1 MARGKY
7 ERPREP
13 MPRTRKI
20 LLIIIGI
27 LLVLLTICLIL
38 VFCLSLNPPEKPET
52 PNIPETPVVTEPV
65 VTEPPEP
72 SQPTTEPVPTEPY
85 VVGTASLGATGD
97 ILLHK
102 GVINSGK
109 TGNNTYNFDEIF
121 KYVTEYYNQYDIM
134 VANMEGT
141 LSGGDSDDD
150 YVGYPCFNA
159 PDAIATSLSTSGVD
173 IMLTAN
179 NHTYDYGNTGMLRT
193 QDVIAENKMEFLGTQ
208 KSDEDNDFVIK
219 DVNGIQIG
227 MMAYTYES
235 GDSNNHKTL
244 NGIVVKQE
252 DTQRI
257 SSFDYTDLD
266 SFYKEVE
273 LNMSIMRNN
282 GAEVFVMFIHWG
294 DEYSL
299 EYNEKQEEIANKL
312 NVLGVDVI
320 IGGHPH
326 VIQPFRVLTSESGH
340 KTYCIYSLGNAVSNQ
355 NKNSMSDT
363 KNGEHTSNGL
373 IVGVTFEEWSDGRVF
388 VKEFTLLPTYV
399 YKTINNGKNAYYII
413 PMDDTLPSWEQ
424 FNVPQNELDEA
435 YENALMAL
443 GAVG

>member
-1 MARGKY
+1 MPKGKY
-7 ERPREP
+7 ERPKEP
-13 MPRTRKI
+13 MSPRRKT

-27 LLVLLTICLIL
+27 LSALLVIGLIIIAVL
-38 VFCLSLNPPEKPET
+38 PDPTPIEPPTEKP
-52 PNIPETPVVTEPV
+52 VVEATTEPTA
-65 VTEPPEP
+65 TEPPEESEVIVEP
-72 SQPTTEPVPTEPY
+72 EETEPVL
-85 VVGTASLGATGD
+85 VATASLGATGD

-109 TGNNTYNFDEIF
+109 IGTNTYNFDEIF
-121 KYVTEYYNQYDIM
+121 KYVTEYYNKYDIM

-159 PDAIATSLSTSGVD
+159 PDAIATSLSTAGVD

-193 QDVIAENKMEFLGTQ
+193 QDVITENKMEFLGTQ

-235 GDSNNHKTL
+235 GDSNGHKTL

-273 LNMSIMRNN
+273 LNMNIMRNN

-299 EYNEKQEEIANKL
+299 EQNEKQEEIANKL

-373 IVGVTFEEWSDGRVF
+373 IVGVTFEEWSDGRIF
-388 VKEFTLLPTYV
+388 IKEFTLLPTYV
-399 YKTINNGKNAYYII
+399 YKTIDNGKNAYYII
-413 PMDDTLPSWEQ
+413 PMDDMLPSWEQ

>member
-1 MARGKY
+1 MPKGKY
-7 ERPREP
+7 ERPKEP
-13 MPRTRKI
+13 MSPRRKT
-20 LLIIIGI
+20 LLTIIGI
-27 LLVLLTICLIL
+27 LSALLVVGLIIIAVLPDPTPIEPTI
-38 VFCLSLNPPEKPET
+38 EKP
-52 PNIPETPVVTEPV
+52 VVEATTEPTT
-65 VTEPPEP
+65 TEPPEESEAIVEP
-72 SQPTTEPVPTEPY
+72 EETEPVL
-85 VVGTASLGATGD
+85 VGTASLGATGD

-159 PDAIATSLSTSGVD
+159 PDAIATSLSAAGVD

-193 QDVIAENKMEFLGTQ
+193 QDVITENKMEFLGTQ
-208 KSDEDNDFVIK
+208 KSDEDDDFVIK

-299 EYNEKQEEIANKL
+299 EHNEKQEEIANKL

-326 VIQPFRVLTSESGH
+326 VIQPLRVLTSESGH

>member
-1 MARGKY
+1 MPKGKY
-7 ERPREP
+7 ERPKEP
-13 MPRTRKI
+13 MSPRRKTLLTIICI
-20 LLIIIGI
+20 LSALLVIGLIIIA
-27 LLVLLTICLIL
+27 VLPDPTPIK
-38 VFCLSLNPPEKPET
+38 PPTEKP
-52 PNIPETPVVTEPV
+52 VVEATTEPTA
-65 VTEPPEP
+65 TEPPEESEAIVEP
-72 SQPTTEPVPTEPY
+72 EETEPVL
-85 VVGTASLGATGD
+85 VATASLGATGD

-109 TGNNTYNFDEIF
+109 IGTNTYNFDEIF
-121 KYVTEYYNQYDIM
+121 KYVTEYYNKYDIM

-159 PDAIATSLSTSGVD
+159 PDAIATSLSTAGVD

-193 QDVIAENKMEFLGTQ
+193 QDVITENKMEFLGTQ

-235 GDSNNHKTL
+235 GDSNGHTTL

-273 LNMSIMRNN
+273 LNMNIMRNN

-299 EYNEKQEEIANKL
+299 EQNEKQEEIANKL

-373 IVGVTFEEWSDGRVF
+373 IVGVTFEEWSDGRIF
-388 VKEFTLLPTYV
+388 VKEFTLIPTYV

-413 PMDDTLPSWEQ
+413 PMDDTLPSWKQ